1 MVMTYSKPTV
11 STARVL
17 SCESVFPSIFRLVL
31 RLNDNGAATAV
42 PGQFYM
48 LKAVASDTLL
58 GRPIS
63 VHRSEQAEGGTAL
76 TFLILKKGHGTES
89 LCSLAKGE
97 RVSLLG
103 PQGNTFPPPEQTC
116 GAGQKLLFASGGIG
130 VAPTAGFAATLPP
143 GSYDFCASFKSGS
156 YGLERIAPDK
166 LCVATED
173 GSLGV
178 KGMLPAA
185 LSARELAGARYGA
198 VYACGPEPMLAY
210 VQGICAESRVPCF
223 LSTESRMACG
233 TGACLGCVVRTTD
246 GNRRCCADGPVFPG
260 EKLLFPL
267 SGADTAAPRTRET
280 PPHEGR
286 QPSLSVTSTAPKPT
300 RPAGGNPPDLS
311 VTIAGVPFK
320 NPLIAASGTFGYGT
334 EYGHFVDAGI
344 FGGVCSKGLTL
355 EARSGNAGVRL
366 WETTGGLLNSIGLE
380 NPGIPHFIAHELP
393 RMLRLGTVVI
403 VNLSGSS
410 LDAYADGARLLD
422 GTGVALIEVNISC
435 PNVEAGGMA
444 FGLDPDAAAAVTR
457 AVREATRKP
466 LMVKLSPN
474 APDVVAVA
482 HAAREAG
489 ADALSL
495 TNTFLGTA
503 LDIESCRPV
512 FQNVR
517 AGLSGPAIKPLTL
530 RIVYDTALSMRRLP
544 EHARIPLVALG
555 GISRWE
561 DAAEFIM
568 AGASAVQIG
577 TGIFADPHSPAAIL
591 GGLAAFMAR
600 KGFRSI
606 EDMRG
611 IAL

>member
-1 MVMTYSKPTV
+1 MTYSKPTV
-11 STARVL
+11 SAARVL
-17 SCESVFPSIFRLVL
+17 SCESVFPNVFRLAL
-31 RLNDNGAATAV
+31 RFADNGAEVAV

-48 LKAVASDTLL
+48 LKAAASDVLL
-58 GRPIS
+58 GRPLS
-63 VHRSEQAEGGTAL
+63 VHRAERADGGTAL
-76 TFLILKKGHGTES
+76 TFLILKKGRGTES
-89 LCSLAKGE
+89 LCRLAKGE

-156 YGLERIAPDK
+156 YGLEHIAPDK

-210 VQGICAESRVPCF
+210 VQKICAESRVPCF

-233 TGACLGCVVRTTD
+233 TGACLGCVVRTAD

-267 SGADTAAPRTRET
+267 SGTDSATPVRTREA
-280 PPHEGR
+280 P
-286 QPSLSVTSTAPKPT
+286 PKPT
-300 RPAGGNPPDLS
+300 RPAGGEPPDLS

-334 EYGHFVDAGI
+334 EYRRLVDAGI

-366 WETTGGLLNSIGLE
+366 WETAGGLLNSIGLE

-393 RMLRLGTVVI
+393 RMLWLGTVVI
-403 VNLSGSS
+403 ANLSGSS

-482 HAAREAG
+482 HAVREAG

-517 AGLSGPAIKPLTL
+517 AGLSGPAIKPLAL

-544 EHARIPLVALG
+544 KHARIPLVALG

-561 DAAEFIM
+561 DVAEFIM

-577 TGIFADPHSPAAIL
+577 TGIFADLHSPAAIL
-591 GGLAAFMAR
+591 DGLAAFMAR